1 MDPSQFGKFIFLP
14 KGGWEFYKIP
24 IPQELGAVW
33 AMFWMIINEQYGD
46 ARYTPKEYLS
56 TATSWLPDQVNIT
69 EPLKMGLSMIP
80 VLFKPTLEVGLNKK
94 TFPKVSDLES
104 KSMQNLPS
112 EERFYKT
119 SSDFA
124 MWLGQTG
131 LAKNMEMSPIKID
144 HLLTGHFGRAV
155 GYATGKDTALNP
167 LTSIEQGRYF
177 TSGRMI
183 QSYYD
188 EKQYVIE
195 QISSKI
201 EKSPEEMIELKAKK
215 KYLDSISEKLKDY
228 VALEKTEASEEEL
241 IKVRAEIWDGVN
253 TYFEKWVEVTKVDKL
268 KYEKQ
273 QETEQWSDK
282 KVKLL
287 DRMIQEYSS
296 RTDITRGTQI
306 QNKIKEELWGNKMDD
321 TMKRRYTDLV
331 KEFRIVREYKDDT
344 DVMALSK
351 ATSNEEKLFH
361 FEAMKEKLWAEAY
374 LRKRNELRKNDII
387 SDSLWKELRKQD
399 K

>member
-1 MDPSQFGKFIFLP
+1 
-14 KGGWEFYKIP
+14 
-24 IPQELGAVW
+24 
-33 AMFWMIINEQYGD
+33 MIINEQYGD

-253 TYFEKWVEVTKVDKL
+253 TYFEK
-268 KYEKQ
+268 
-273 QETEQWSDK
+273 
-282 KVKLL
+282 
-287 DRMIQEYSS
+287 
-296 RTDITRGTQI
+296 
-306 QNKIKEELWGNKMDD
+306 
-321 TMKRRYTDLV
+321 
-331 KEFRIVREYKDDT
+331 
-344 DVMALSK
+344 
-351 ATSNEEKLFH
+351 
-361 FEAMKEKLWAEAY
+361 
-374 LRKRNELRKNDII
+374 
-387 SDSLWKELRKQD
+387 
-399 K
+399 